1 MNIFNAVGTTLE
13 SVVSVITKTANAT
26 EKLVDSVDDF
36 ATVCNKHTNALV
48 IETELELNSKLDEL
62 RAKLE
67 EQKASA

>member
-1 MNIFNAVGTTLE
+1 MNVFNAVGTTLDAAV
-13 SVVSVITKTANAT
+13 SVVTKTAQAT
-26 EKLVDSVDDF
+26 EKLIDSVDDF

-67 EQKASA
+67 EQKTSA